1 VGNVV
6 SNFSDFIGGSG
17 GGANI
22 PYKGSTAEVAYTPV
36 VEGTYYNLDSS
47 GKLVP
52 SSAVLSTTEEISQ
65 TTLAQANGG
74 SLTRNAYPFN
84 CGQYEGQ
91 MSNGNILY
99 AFSNYLSSSSMGI
112 GFVVLDSTGT
122 QLSYAGTD
130 FDSNYYNSNYY
141 QIESIGEDSTNYIFT
156 AFTKGQNSS
165 NNAGAIRGYI
175 LTVRKSD
182 NVITFYPNSNLVYS
196 FNNSTSLNAGN
207 EFGGSLQLARSR
219 SVYCAIAMSAAA
231 SSTSLT
237 YELSSGTVSGTY
249 AQVEQTTTSLLTVYD
264 GLNIQL
270 IKYDDSSANFLLAYQ
285 TVQSSSAQG
294 YVVKKV
300 LVAADGTHTVTDIT
314 PSALSQGTGSTQQQ
328 ARFTRLYKSE
338 DKSKFLLMSVPS
350 RTEAKYQKT
359 SYDGSTLTVGSLQK
373 YNTPSGADNYLF
385 RDSETGWQRSLYF
398 SSAFYRYAEDKL
410 YIAPRQTYETWSNYK
425 KGAVWTLGSG
435 NVYQTAV
442 QTDLFDNFSNRLLD
456 SSNLTTY
463 STSYDGI
470 ITERISVANSYVV
483 GQTAQFW
490 DTSPVTLDKIA
501 YARQS
506 GNVGQTVNI
515 SLIEGVTSSETL
527 PSTYWLSKEDM
538 YYEYST
544 AVVSAPSFSY
554 LKPIAKNFVNL
565 SSSTV
570 NAVAQGEA
578 ALTVTAPEGKYLKIE
593 AYYALANQLVGLK
606 IDGTVFAEYSG
617 TASVNAVNAYAVIL
631 NGNSSGGPSIAAP
644 IICKEFIVYRSGSGT
659 ISANTYVTYTI
670 GEPA

>member
-1 VGNVV
+1 
-6 SNFSDFIGGSG
+6 
-17 GGANI
+17 
-22 PYKGSTAEVAYTPV
+22 
-36 VEGTYYNLDSS
+36 
-47 GKLVP
+47 
-52 SSAVLSTTEEISQ
+52 
-65 TTLAQANGG
+65 
-74 SLTRNAYPFN
+74 
-84 CGQYEGQ
+84 

-112 GFVVLDSTGT
+112 GFVVLDSTGS

-130 FDSNYYNSNYY
+130 FGYNYYYGNNY

-156 AFTKGQNSS
+156 VFTKGHNSS

-196 FNNSTSLNAGN
+196 FNNSTSLNAGT

-219 SVYCAIAMSAAA
+219 SVYCAIAVSAAA

-249 AQVEQTTTSLLTVYD
+249 AQVEGQTTSLTTVYD
-264 GLNIQL
+264 GKNIQL

-314 PSALSQGTGSTQQQ
+314 PSALSQGTGSAQQQ
-328 ARFTRLYKSE
+328 ARFTKLYKSE

-350 RTEAKYQKT
+350 VIEARYQKT

-373 YNTPSGADNYLF
+373 YNAPSGQANYLL
-385 RDSETGWQRSLYF
+385 RNSETTWLSTMY
-398 SSAFYRYAEDKL
+398 SSNVFYRYAEDKL
-410 YIAPRQTYETWSNYK
+410 YISPRATYETWSNYT

-442 QTDLFDNFSNRLLD
+442 QTDLFDNFFID
-456 SSNLTTY
+456 SSLTWLSLM
-463 STSYDGI
+463 STNYDGI
-470 ITERISVANSYVV
+470 VTERYAQQNSYVV

-490 DTSPVTLDKIA
+490 DTSPVTLNKIA

-527 PSTYWLSKEDM
+527 PSTYWLNKEDM
-538 YYEYST
+538 YYEYNN

-554 LKPIAKNFVNL
+554 LKPVAKNFVNL
-565 SSSTV
+565 SYNTV
-570 NAVAQGEA
+570 NAVAVGEA
-578 ALTVTAPEGKYLKIE
+578 ALTVTAPDDKYLKIE
-593 AYYALANQLVGLK
+593 AYYALANQRVGLK
-606 IDGTVFAEYSG
+606 IDGTIFAEY
-617 TASVNAVNAYAVIL
+617 ASTNTGLAISANLAIL

-644 IICKEFIVYRSGSGT
+644 IICKEFIVYRSNPNT
-659 ISANTYVTYTI
+659 ISSNVYVTYTI

>member
-22 PYKGSTAEVAYTPV
+22 PYKGSTAEVVYRSV
-36 VEGTYYNLDSS
+36 VEGTYYNLNSS

-52 SSAVLSTTEEISQ
+52 SSAVLSTTGELDQ
-65 TTLAQANGG
+65 TSLAQANGG
-74 SLTRNAYPFN
+74 SSTRNAYPFYS
-84 CGQYEGQ
+84 GQYEGQ

-99 AFSNYLSSSSMGI
+99 AFSNYISSSSMGI
-112 GFVVLDSTGT
+112 GFVVLDSTGA

-130 FDSNYYNSNYY
+130 FGYNYY
-141 QIESIGEDSTNYIFT
+141 QGNFYSIESIGEDSTNYIFT

-165 NNAGAIRGYI
+165 NNAGAVRGYI

-182 NVITFYPNSNLVYS
+182 NVITFYANSNLVY
-196 FNNSTSLNAGN
+196 NLNSTSVSPAND
-207 EFGGSLQLARSR
+207 FGGSLQLARNR
-219 SVYCAIAMSAAA
+219 SVYCSIAFDTASAYN
-231 SSTSLT
+231 SMTF
-237 YELSSGTVSGTY
+237 ELSSGTVSGTY
-249 AQVEQTTTSLLTVYD
+249 AQVEGQTTSIPTIYNGRNV
-264 GLNIQL
+264 QL

-285 TVQSSSAQG
+285 IGTNYTIG

-328 ARFTRLYKSE
+328 AQYTRLYKSE

-350 RTEAKYQKT
+350 VIEARYQKT

-373 YNTPSGADNYLF
+373 YNNPSGGQANYLF
-385 RDSETGWQRSLYF
+385 RNSATTWQ
-398 SSAFYRYAEDKL
+398 SSQYASTAFYRYAEDKL
-410 YIAPRQTYETWSNYK
+410 YIAPRGTYETWSNYT

-442 QTDLFDNFSNRLLD
+442 QTDLFDNFLDEASN
-456 SSNLTTY
+456 NTGVY
-463 STSYDGI
+463 STNYDGI
-470 ITERISVANSYVV
+470 VTERLNNADSYVL

-490 DTSPVTLDKIA
+490 DTSPVTLNKIA

-506 GNVGQTVNI
+506 GDIGQTVNI

-527 PSTYWLSKEDM
+527 PSTYWLNKEDM
-538 YYEYST
+538 YYEYSNA
-544 AVVSAPSFSY
+544 AVSTPSFSY
-554 LKPIAKNFVNL
+554 LKPVAKNFVNL
-565 SSSTV
+565 SYNTV
-570 NAVAQGEA
+570 NAVAQGQA

-593 AYYALANQLVGLK
+593 AYYALANQQVGLK
-606 IDGTVFAEYSG
+606 IDGTVFGEFAG
-617 TASVNAVNAYAVIL
+617 TTSANALSDYVVIL
-631 NGNSSGGPSIAAP
+631 NGNSSGGPSISAP
-644 IICKEFIVYRSGSGT
+644 IICKEFIVYRTYQNT
-659 ISANTYVTYTI
+659 ISSNIYVTYTI